1 MRNIIFSLGFLCI
14 STYATATP
22 QHITLKNGLQIY
34 VIERPQSPVVLTS
47 VWYKVGSS
55 YEYNGITGVSHYLEH
70 MLFRGTKK
78 YPGDMFEKLIYQ
90 NAGSSNAFTTYDF
103 TTYHEE
109 LPADKLDL
117 SLKLEADRMKNIV
130 LSEQLLAREKKV
142 IMEERRMRVEDKPES
157 LLYERMMAAANI
169 TNPYHHP
176 IIGWMNDILNLQLN
190 DLMDWYHT
198 YYAPNNA
205 VLIVAGDVNAANVF
219 SKARKYFTNIPTS
232 KIPKSKD
239 RIEVANLGPKK
250 IIVNTYA
257 KKPLLYL
264 AFPAPNLNANKK
276 EAYSLLLLSGLLD
289 INNTGYLI
297 DNLVRG
303 KQVASYVFSSY
314 DPNRLYSTLFIIGAA
329 PNDNSSI
336 DTLEQDIYA
345 TINKISSDGVDQKF
359 LDQVKAQIIAQYVYD
374 QDDLMGASMKI
385 GEPLMLNQ
393 PILSLA
399 QFKKIINGIT
409 PIDIE
414 TVAKEILRRDVATT
428 AILMPKQNTEK
439 GIL

>member
-1 MRNIIFSLGFLCI
+1 MRNIITSLGLLSIITC
-14 STYATATP
+14 ATATP
-22 QHITLKNGLQIY
+22 EHITLNNGLQVY
-34 VIERPQSPVVLTS
+34 VITRPQSPVILTS

-55 YEYNGITGVSHYLEH
+55 YEHNGITGVSHYLEH

-103 TTYHEE
+103 TTYHEQ

-117 SLKLEADRMKNIV
+117 SLQLEADRMKNIV

-142 IMEERRMRVEDKPES
+142 IMEERRMRIEDKPES
-157 LLYERMMAAANI
+157 ILYERMMAAANI
-169 TNPYHHP
+169 NNPYHHP
-176 IIGWMNDILNLQLN
+176 IIGWMTDIEHLELN
-190 DLMDWYHT
+190 DLMNWYHT

-205 VLIVAGDVNAANVF
+205 VLIVAGDVNAADVF
-219 SKARKYFTNIPTS
+219 NKARKYFADIKPSTIPNS
-232 KIPKSKD
+232 KA
-239 RIEVANLGPKK
+239 RVEVANLGPTK
-250 IIVNTYA
+250 IVVKLYA

-264 AFPAPNLNANKK
+264 AFPAPNFNSNTK

-289 INNTGYLI
+289 INNTGYLV

-329 PNDNSSI
+329 PNSNAKIDN
-336 DTLEQDIYA
+336 LKKDIYA
-345 TINKISSDGVDQKF
+345 TINKVKKDGIDHKF
-359 LDQVKAQIIAQYVYD
+359 LEQVKAQIIAQYVYD

-393 PILSLA
+393 PVLSLA
-399 QFKKIINGIT
+399 QFKEIINSIT
-409 PIDIE
+409 PSDIE
-414 TVAKEILRRDVATT
+414 KAAHKILRRDAATT
-428 AILMPKQNTEK
+428 AILMPQQNTEQ
-439 GIL
+439 GIS